1 MVRERRAS
9 TLGEMDGVIM
19 CSCVSSK
26 AAANVDYR
34 ELSRKRSSVWD
45 KEKVNNNNKAKRGC
59 SAPSSHKGI
68 FHTNGREQRRR
79 DSQ

>member
-34 ELSRKRSSVWD
+34 ELSRERSSV
-45 KEKVNNNNKAKRGC
+45 
-59 SAPSSHKGI
+59 
-68 FHTNGREQRRR
+68 
-79 DSQ
+79 